1 VPRNDIDRI
10 REKIRLRQY
19 DMSAHVMEEM
29 AEDFLTILDVE
40 EAVLSG
46 RVIRVEKD
54 DPRGTKYVVVGT
66 ALVRGASALRNRQ
79 TPVGV
84 VGRFA
89 NNGRYLIITVYEV
102 TEFEG

>member
-1 VPRNDIDRI
+1 MPPSDLDRI
-10 REKIRLRQY
+10 KDKVRLRQY
-19 DMSAHVMEEM
+19 DMSAHAMEEM
-29 AEDFLTILDVE
+29 AEDYLTILDVE
-40 EAVLSG
+40 VAILSG
-46 RVIRVEKD
+46 QVIRVEKD

-66 ALVRGASALRNRQ
+66 ALDRQ

-89 NNGRYLIITVYEV
+89 SSGRYLIITVYEV

>member
-1 VPRNDIDRI
+1 MPRNDLDRI
-10 REKIRLRQY
+10 REKIRLQQY
-19 DMSAHVMEEM
+19 DMSAHAMEEM

-46 RVIRVEKD
+46 RVVRVEKD
-54 DPRGTKYVVVGT
+54 DLRGSKYVVVGT
-66 ALVRGASALRNRQ
+66 ALDRH

-89 NNGRYLIITVYEV
+89 SSGRYLIITVYEV
-102 TEFEG
+102 TEKEG